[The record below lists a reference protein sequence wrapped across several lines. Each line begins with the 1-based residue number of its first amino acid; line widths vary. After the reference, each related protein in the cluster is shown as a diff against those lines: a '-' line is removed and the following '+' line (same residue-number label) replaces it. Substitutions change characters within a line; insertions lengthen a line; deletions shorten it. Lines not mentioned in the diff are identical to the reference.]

1 MAIPVEPARI
11 FVADTDSSI
20 VGLLQDLLQDEG
32 YSVTVLQHATNA
44 YEEIRQTLPDLVILD
59 ITLERSGDGWLTLD
73 KLTYSAETAQ
83 VPVIICS
90 ADVRA
95 LRARQDD
102 RGVPGRISIEKPFD
116 IDTLL
121 TAIQQ
126 GLADK
131 RLVKTPNA
139 QHQEPYRDS
148 HVREGSGAAAA
159 GMMTV
164 RPAQ

>member
-1 MAIPVEPARI
+1 MAIQVEPARI

-20 VGLLQDLLQDEG
+20 VELMQDLLQDEG
-32 YSVTVLQHATNA
+32 YSVTVLQHAANV

-59 ITLERSGDGWLTLD
+59 ITLECPGDGWLTLD
-73 KLTYSAETAQ
+73 KLTHNAETSQ

-102 RGVPGRISIEKPFD
+102 LGVLGCVSIEKPFD

-121 TAIQQ
+121 TAIQE

-131 RLVKTPNA
+131 LPVKTLTT
-139 QHQEPYRDS
+139 QHKEMYRDS
-148 HVREGSGAAAA
+148 DVLDGIGAAADR
-159 GMMTV
+159 MMTV
-164 RPAQ
+164 RPAR